1 MTIRGTLVTVL
12 LAVLFGLWC
21 WFPTGPST
29 NEPGKSGLKSNGAT
43 NQEETSSAVR
53 RAHDSA
59 VPKFSQF
66 FVDDSGY
73 GVAIGATPPILD
85 RSSLKACEEA
95 LAARYTRG
103 VTEFDRQLKEID
115 SSRTGVTP
123 EVLGNRS
130 RILMFRGLLEMYE
143 GKFDQADAWFERAVN
158 ENPHLSLELA
168 DNLTALR
175 GIASMRRGELENCV
189 ACVGASTCIYPLAPE
204 AVHTNPS
211 GSRRAL
217 EFFEAYL
224 KNQPDDLGVK
234 WLSHVARLTIGDF
247 ETARDLGSGLDT
259 RWSSERPEA
268 ATFSNRTLDFGLD
281 ARGPNMLGGSWWDDF
296 DGDGRPDLLVSSG
309 DWTKGA
315 SLFVRDSTGIYVDK
329 AEKAGLSDMSMAVN
343 LVAADYDDDGDLDA
357 LLLRGGWETPYP
369 LSLLR
374 NRGDGTFED
383 VTKQA
388 GLGEPIATQ
397 SAAWADYDLDG
408 DLDLY
413 VAGEYHDRNATP
425 LNQNRLY
432 RNEGDGTFRNV
443 AEAAGVI
450 NQAWAKGVAWGDYD
464 DDGRPDI
471 YVSNMNSFNRL
482 YRNLGDGTFED
493 KAPELGLIEPVR
505 SFSCWFWDFDDD
517 GLQDLFV
524 TGFGASLLEIASD
537 MNGIASTKGERP
549 RLYRNRGK
557 AGFEEVSESA
567 GLRFVTLPMGTN
579 FADYDNDG
587 RLDFYLATGW
597 PPYSLLIPNRMF
609 RNVDGSKFEDVTV
622 LTGTGH
628 LQKGHG
634 VSFADHDFDGDLDL
648 FVQTGGQTPADKAH
662 NVLFENGVKGR
673 HWLNVRLE
681 GRKSNRSAI
690 GARVKA
696 TISASD
702 GTRRT
707 IHRVVG
713 QNSSFGGNSLALH
726 LGLDQADKITE
737 LVVRWPNA
745 ERAEDRFENVAADR
759 FVKIVEGSG
768 RIEELPV
775 SKLPDPK

>member
-1 MTIRGTLVTVL
+1 MTFRGTLVTV
-12 LAVLFGLWC
+12 VLGVVLGFWAWYSLGQ
-21 WFPTGPST
+21 PS
-29 NEPGKSGLKSNGAT
+29 LKSSKPQPVPGSVVKNSGST
-43 NQEETSSAVR
+43 PQPVR
-53 RAHDSA
+53 KHDAS
-59 VPKFSQF
+59 VPLVSHF

-73 GVAIGATPPILD
+73 GVALGSTPPILD
-85 RSSLKACEEA
+85 RSNLKSCEEA
-95 LAARYTRG
+95 LAARYARG
-103 VTEFDRQLKEID
+103 VADLEAQLASLDSKRAPANEIAD
-115 SSRTGVTP
+115 A
-123 EVLGNRS
+123 RS
-130 RILMFRGLLEMYE
+130 RLQMLRGLLDMYE
-143 GKFDQADAWFERAVN
+143 GRFDQADTWFERASG
-158 ENPHLSLELA
+158 ENPRLSQELS
-168 DNLTALR
+168 DNLIALR
-175 GIASMRRGELENCV
+175 GVASMRRGELENCV

-204 AVHTNPS
+204 AVHMNQS

-224 KNQPDDLGVK
+224 KHHPEDLGVK

-247 ETARDLGSGLDT
+247 ETARDLGSGLDSN
-259 RWSSERPEA
+259 WNSERPKTA
-268 ATFSNRTLDFGLD
+268 VFSNRTLDFGLD
-281 ARGPNMLGGSWWDDF
+281 ARGPNMLGGSFWDDF
-296 DGDGRPDLLVSSG
+296 DGDTRPDLFVTSG

-315 SLFVRDSTGIYVDK
+315 SLFARDETGIYVDK
-329 AEKAGLSDMSMAVN
+329 AEKAGLSGMTMAVN
-343 LVAADYDDDGDLDA
+343 LVAADYDNDGDLDT
-357 LLLRGGWETPYP
+357 LILRGGWETPYP

-383 VTKQA
+383 VTLKA
-388 GLGEPIATQ
+388 GLGEPIASQ
-397 SAAWADYDLDG
+397 SAAWGDYDLDG

-425 LNQNRLY
+425 LNHNRLY

-464 DDGRPDI
+464 DDGRPDL
-471 YVSNMNSFNRL
+471 YVSNMNGFNRL
-482 YRNLGDGTFED
+482 YRNNGEGTFED
-493 KAPELGLIEPVR
+493 KAAELGLIEPLR

-517 GLQDLFV
+517 GRLDIFV
-524 TGFGASLLEIASD
+524 TGFGASLFEIASN
-537 MNGIASTKGERP
+537 MSGIADAKGERP

-557 AGFEEVSESA
+557 DGFEEVSEKA

-622 LTGTGH
+622 STGTGH

-662 NVLFENGVKGR
+662 NVLFENGTTGR

-690 GARVKA
+690 GANVVA
-696 TISASD
+696 TISNPD

-726 LGLDQADKITE
+726 LGLDRAVKIE
-737 LVVRWPNA
+737 EFVVRWPNA
-745 ERAEDRFENVAADR
+745 ERTEERFANVAVDR
-759 FVKIVEGSG
+759 FVKIVEGTG
-768 RIEELPV
+768 RIEDSPV
-775 SKLPDPK
+775 SNLPDPK

>member
-1 MTIRGTLVTVL
+1 MTFRGTLVTV
-12 LAVLFGLWC
+12 VLGVGVGFWAWYSLGQ
-21 WFPTGPST
+21 PTV
-29 NEPGKSGLKSNGAT
+29 
-43 NQEETSSAVR
+43 TSSKPRPVPGSVVKNSESNAAQVR
-53 RAHDSA
+53 KHDAS
-59 VPKFSQF
+59 VPLVSHL

-73 GVAIGATPPILD
+73 GVALGSTPPILD
-85 RSSLKACEEA
+85 RSNLKSCEEA
-95 LAARYTRG
+95 LAARYARG
-103 VTEFDRQLKEID
+103 VADLEKQLASLDSKPAPANEIAD
-115 SSRTGVTP
+115 A
-123 EVLGNRS
+123 RS
-130 RILMFRGLLEMYE
+130 RLRMLRGLLEMYE
-143 GKFDQADAWFERAVN
+143 GRFDHADSWFERAADD
-158 ENPHLSLELA
+158 NPSLSQEMA

-204 AVHTNPS
+204 AVHSNPS

-217 EFFEAYL
+217 EFFDTYL
-224 KNQPDDLGVK
+224 KHRPEDLGVK

-247 ETARDLGSGLDT
+247 ESARDLGSGLHPS
-259 RWSSERPEA
+259 WISERPKA
-268 ATFSNRTLDFGLD
+268 ATFANRTLDFGLD
-281 ARGPNMLGGSWWDDF
+281 TRGPNMLGGSWWDDF
-296 DGDGRPDLLVSSG
+296 DGDKRPDLFITSG
-309 DWTKGA
+309 DWNKGA
-315 SLFVRDSTGIYVDK
+315 SLFARDTTGIYVDK
-329 AEKAGLSDMSMAVN
+329 AENAGLSGMSMAVN
-343 LVAADYDDDGDLDA
+343 LVAADYDNDGDLDA

-374 NRGDGTFED
+374 NRDDGTFED
-383 VTKQA
+383 VTGIA

-397 SAAWADYDLDG
+397 SAGWADYDLDG

-425 LNQNRLY
+425 LNHNRLY

-471 YVSNMNSFNRL
+471 YVSNMNGFNRL

-493 KAPELGLIEPVR
+493 KASELGLIEPVR

-517 GLQDLFV
+517 GRQDLFV
-524 TGFGASLLEIASD
+524 TGFGASLFEIVSD
-537 MNGIASTKGERP
+537 MSGIPGTKGERP

-557 AGFEEVSESA
+557 DGFEEVSESA

-597 PPYSLLIPNRMF
+597 PPYSVLIPNRMF
-609 RNVDGSKFEDVTV
+609 RNVDGSKFDDVTV
-622 LTGTGH
+622 STGTGH

-662 NVLFENGVKGR
+662 NVLFENGTKGR

-690 GARVKA
+690 GAKVMA
-696 TISASD
+696 TISEPD
-702 GTRRT
+702 GSRRT

-726 LGLDQADKITE
+726 LGLDRADKITE
-737 LVVRWPNA
+737 LVIRWPNA
-745 ERAEDRFENVAADR
+745 ARSEERFENVAADR
-759 FVKIVEGSG
+759 FVKIVEGTG
-768 RIEELPV
+768 RIDDTPF